1 MCSPFIWLR
10 TDYFRARSE
19 LYLRLSTSTS
29 DRAAACLRRQAQ
41 ALRSHPRGS
50 QQGQVSVRTQR
61 FILRLAGY
69 KILVGTGPSSR
80 R

>member
-29 DRAAACLRRQAQ
+29 DRARFLRRQAQ